1 MPFSL
6 KKIYSG
12 TPYKWSKIDINVLL
26 FKRTIEERISFILM
40 NKGRIETLLFVTISR
55 DGNMIFGFQSRT
67 VRGAAKETVKTSHF
81 V

>member
-12 TPYKWSKIDINVLL
+12 TPYKWSKININVLL

-55 DGNMIFGFQSRT
+55 DGNMIFGT